1 MHEYQG
7 SIDIKASPEQVF
19 RFVSSVGNIP
29 DFLPHIREARLDE
42 DSHVFA
48 VGEIGGRRYEFDGYF
63 RVTPESRRLDWG
75 SDGTPPY
82 RGWLQVREA
91 GDAARLEVHLF
102 MDVERPDQSAGR
114 ALDDVLLTIRH
125 RVEDEGAGKI
135 SGEEYRAA

>member
-7 SIDIKASPEQVF
+7 IIDIKATPDEIF
-19 RFVSSVGNIP
+19 RFVSSVSDLP
-29 DFLPHIREARLDE
+29 TFVPHIREARLDE

-48 VGEIGGRRYEFDGYF
+48 VGEIAGRRYEFDGYF
-63 RVTPESRRLDWG
+63 RVTPEEKRVDWG

-91 GDAARLEVHLF
+91 GDGARLEVHLF
-102 MDVERPDQSAGR
+102 LDVERPDESPER

-125 RVEDEGAGKI
+125 RIEDEGAGKLP
-135 SGEEYRAA
+135 GEKHRVA